1 MTLLDLDLR
10 EEDLLVHAGQWR
22 LSRVEVINWGT
33 FDGAHSVEVGR
44 RGHLFTGPS
53 GSGKS
58 SLLDA
63 IAAVLTPKGSV
74 TFNAAAQ
81 ESGARDTDR
90 NWVSY
95 IRGAWSKEADEQEN
109 RTQSRYLRT
118 STTWSAIMLRFE
130 NKRDAP
136 ISLFKMFHLR
146 GSSTDLGDV
155 REMNFI
161 TRDDHGLD
169 HYAAYAQSGID
180 ARKLQADHDP
190 VIVTTTGKHSGYFQR
205 LQRLLGIRSDTAL
218 QLLHKTQAA
227 KNLGTLDTLFR
238 RFMLDE
244 PATFKRAESAVE
256 QFSELRDA
264 YNHVVDLRGQRDIL
278 VRVTHAADAYE
289 TAHGTVMDFSA
300 LTQSLSTYAAQLKL
314 DLSRNALTEAEGN
327 LATAERRLQAHLDE
341 LEMATERWMTANA
354 RTLELGGADVAA
366 HRHRVDD
373 AIKAH
378 VAATDRRAA
387 LVSRLAKAGVQPPTT
402 ESEYEQLFAAAQQEL
417 SEPAPP
423 PLAHAAFEQAAH
435 ARQEAS
441 RLEAAIAALASHNS
455 KIDHR
460 LLAVRDALAAELGVP
475 AELMPFAGELISVR
489 DEHAEWTG
497 AIERVLRPLAS
508 TLLVREQ
515 EFQAVRR
522 AINARHLG
530 VDLRF
535 ESVPSST
542 PNQVRPRGERSL
554 FYRVDV
560 SAGLF
565 EKYLGRRLSAD
576 FDFDCV
582 NSPEDLED
590 VPRGVTVTGL
600 VKRSGNSYVKDD
612 RYNVNDQTRWVLG
625 ADVTSLRIELETRLA
640 SKNAELAEADAQVQ
654 QQSSR
659 RDAIMRRRDI
669 LDQVLATPWTDI
681 DTQRAQDKVDQLN
694 EQLSALV
701 DPSSDLGQANDAE
714 QRAHAERRRLQDRA
728 DQSRDKR
735 TRAQDEVARI
745 QSLVERITS
754 EAAVPLEENHRTALN
769 ERFRAHQRSIK
780 FDQVDSI
787 ESRVLTELRT
797 QTDQAREQKQEAV
810 TDFTREATHFESRW
824 PSAAA
829 NANLTTSIEDRGGYR
844 EVLHAI
850 QARGLPEHEANFRQL
865 LERRSRESIAH
876 LRDDLLSAQRQIEN
890 RISPVNE
897 SLGRS
902 PFDRDRYLRI
912 KVKLRR
918 TAEVAEFLDTLRS
931 IVDGNWTEDDL
942 PAAERRFHHLSSIMT
957 RLGSSDR
964 TDRDW
969 KTRVLD
975 TREHVSFIAEEVD
988 RTGAVHNVYE
998 SSAGLSGGQRQ
1009 KLVVFCLAAALRYQ
1023 LAEPDAEEP
1032 QFGTVVLDEAFDKAD
1047 SEYTRMAM
1055 DIFVS
1060 FGFQMIL
1067 ATPGKLLQTL
1077 EPYLD
1082 AVTVV
1087 NNPERQHSQLSNV
1100 SYG

>member
-10 EEDLLVHAGQWR
+10 EDDKLVHGGQWR

-63 IAAVLTPKGSV
+63 IAAVLTPKGWV

-95 IRGAWSKEADEQEN
+95 IRGAWSKEADAQEN

-118 STTWSAIMLRFE
+118 STTWSGIMLRFE

-136 ISLFKMFHLR
+136 ISLFKLFHLR
-146 GSSTDLGDV
+146 GSSTDPGEV
-155 REMNFI
+155 KEMNFI
-161 TRDDHGLD
+161 TRDDHGLG
-169 HYAAYAQSGID
+169 HYAAYAQNGI
-180 ARKLQADHDP
+180 AAKKLDSDCNP

-218 QLLHKTQAA
+218 QLLQKTQAA

-264 YNHVVDLRGQRDIL
+264 YNHVVDLRGQRDVL
-278 VRVTHAADAYE
+278 VRVTKAADAYE
-289 TAHGTVMDFSA
+289 AAHGTVMNLSA

-314 DLSRNALTEAEGN
+314 DLSRDALTEAEGN
-327 LATAERRLQAHLDE
+327 LATAERRLQAHLEE
-341 LEMATERWMTANA
+341 LESATERWVAASA
-354 RTLELGGADVAA
+354 RTFELGGADVAA

-373 AIKAH
+373 ALKAH
-378 VAATDRRAA
+378 KAAVDRRAA
-387 LVSRLAKAGVQPPTT
+387 MESRLAKAEVSTPAT

-417 SEPAPP
+417 SEPPP
-423 PLAHAAFEQAAH
+423 PVLDHAAFEQAAH

-441 RLEAAIAALASHNS
+441 RLKAAIAALASHNS

-460 LLAVRDALAAELGVP
+460 LLAVRDALAAELQIP
-475 AELMPFAGELISVR
+475 AELMPFAGELITVR
-489 DEHAEWTG
+489 DEQAEWTG
-497 AIERVLRPLAS
+497 AIERVLRPLAT

-515 EFQAVRR
+515 ELRVVRR

-535 ESVPSST
+535 ESVPSTT
-542 PNQVRPRGERSL
+542 PDQVRPRGDRSL
-554 FYRVDV
+554 VYKVDV

-565 EKYLGRRLSAD
+565 QKYLRRRLSTEY
-576 FDFDCV
+576 DFDCV
-582 NSPEDLED
+582 ESSEELQD

-600 VKRSGNSYVKDD
+600 VKRSGNSYVKAD
-612 RYNVNDQTRWVLG
+612 RYNINDQSRWVLG
-625 ADVTSLRIELETRLA
+625 ADVTSLRAELESRLA
-640 SKNAELAEADAQVQ
+640 SKNTELAEADEQVARQSAQ
-654 QQSSR
+654 
-659 RDAIMRRRDI
+659 RDAVMRRRDI
-669 LDQVLATPWTDI
+669 LEQVLATPWTDI
-681 DTQRAQDKVDQLN
+681 DTQRTQDKADQLN
-694 EQLSALV
+694 AQLSALI

-714 QRAHAERRRLQDRA
+714 QQALAERRRLQDRA
-728 DQSRDKR
+728 DHSRDKR
-735 TRAQDEVARI
+735 TRAKDEVDRI
-745 QSLVERITS
+745 QSLVETITS
-754 EAAVPLEENHRTALN
+754 EANVNLDEDHRSALSD
-769 ERFRAHQRSIK
+769 RFRAQQRSIK
-780 FDQVDSI
+780 FDQVDSVT
-787 ESRVLTELRT
+787 SRVLTELRT
-797 QTDQAREQKQEAV
+797 HTDIARDQKQDALTE
-810 TDFTREATHFESRW
+810 FTKEATHFESRW
-824 PSAAA
+824 QSVAA

-844 EVLHAI
+844 EILHAI

-865 LERRSRESIAH
+865 LERRSRESITF
-876 LRDDLLSAQRQIEN
+876 LRDDLLSAQRQVEN

-918 TAEVAEFLDTLRS
+918 TAEVADFLDTLRS

-942 PAAERRFHHLSSIMT
+942 PAAERRFLHLSSIMT

-969 KTRVLD
+969 KARVLD
-975 TREHVSFIAEEVD
+975 TREHVSFIAEEID
-988 RTGAVHNVYE
+988 REGTVHNVYE

-1023 LAEPDAEEP
+1023 LAEPDAAEP

-1047 SEYTRMAM
+1047 AEYTRMAM

-1087 NNPERQHSQLSNV
+1087 ENPERQHSHLSNV

>member
-118 STTWSAIMLRFE
+118 STTWSGIMLRFE

-146 GSSTDLGDV
+146 GSSTDPGDV

-161 TRDDHGLD
+161 TRDDHGLAQ
-169 HYAAYAQSGID
+169 YAAYAQNGID

-205 LQRLLGIRSDTAL
+205 LQRLLAIRSDTAL

-264 YNHVVDLRGQRDIL
+264 YNHVVDLRGQRDVL
-278 VRVTHAADAYE
+278 VRVTKAADAYE
-289 TAHGTVMDFSA
+289 AAHGTVVNLSA
-300 LTQSLSTYAAQLKL
+300 LTQALSTYAAQLKL
-314 DLSRNALTEAEGN
+314 DLSRDALTEAEGN
-327 LATAERRLQAHLDE
+327 MAAAERRLQAHLEE
-341 LEMATERWMTANA
+341 LESATERWVTASA
-354 RTLELGGADVAA
+354 RTFELGGADVAA

-373 AIKAH
+373 ALRAHKAA
-378 VAATDRRAA
+378 VDRRAA
-387 LVSRLAKAGVQPPTT
+387 LESRLAKAEVSTPAT

-417 SEPAPP
+417 SEPPP
-423 PLAHAAFEQAAH
+423 PVLDHAAFEQAAH

-441 RLEAAIAALASHNS
+441 RLKAAIAALASHNS

-460 LLAVRDALAAELGVP
+460 LLAVRDALAAELQIP
-475 AELMPFAGELISVR
+475 AELMPFAGELITVR
-489 DEHAEWTG
+489 DEQAEWTG
-497 AIERVLRPLAS
+497 AIERVLRPLAT

-515 EFQAVRR
+515 ELRVVRR

-535 ESVPSST
+535 ESVPSTT
-542 PNQVRPRGERSL
+542 PDQVRPRGDRSL
-554 FYRVDV
+554 VYKVDV

-565 EKYLGRRLSAD
+565 QKYLRRRLSTD
-576 FDFDCV
+576 YDFDCV
-582 NSPEDLED
+582 ESSEELQD
-590 VPRGVTVTGL
+590 VHRGVTVTGL
-600 VKRSGNSYVKDD
+600 VKRSGNSYVKAD
-612 RYNVNDQTRWVLG
+612 RYNINDQSRWVLG
-625 ADVTSLRIELETRLA
+625 ADVTSLRAELESRLA
-640 SKNAELAEADAQVQ
+640 SKNTELAEADERVQ
-654 QQSSR
+654 RQSAR
-659 RDAIMRRRDI
+659 RDAVMRRRDI
-669 LDQVLATPWTDI
+669 LEQVLATPWIDI
-681 DTQRAQDKVDQLN
+681 DTQRTQDKVDQLT

-714 QRAHAERRRLQDRA
+714 QQALAERQRLQDRA
-728 DQSRDKR
+728 DKSRDMR
-735 TRAQDEVARI
+735 TRAQDSVDRI
-745 QSLVERITS
+745 QTLVETITS
-754 EAAVPLEENHRTALN
+754 EADAHLDEDLRTALT

-780 FDQVDSI
+780 FDQVDNVT
-787 ESRVLTELRT
+787 SRVLTELRT
-797 QTDQAREQKQEAV
+797 HTDTAREQKQDALTE
-810 TDFTREATHFESRW
+810 FTKEATHFESRW
-824 PSAAA
+824 QSVAA

-844 EVLHAI
+844 EILHAI

-865 LERRSRESIAH
+865 LERRSRESITF

-902 PFDRDRYLRI
+902 PFDRDGYLRI

-942 PAAERRFHHLSSIMT
+942 PAAERRFHQLSSIMS

-988 RTGAVHNVYE
+988 RAGTVHNVYE

-1023 LAEPDAEEP
+1023 LAEPGAAEP

-1047 SEYTRMAM
+1047 AEYTRMAM

-1087 NNPERQHSQLSNV
+1087 ENPERQHSHLSNV